1 MDGFDFLTLL
11 GGLALFLYGMQ
22 IMGEGLTGFL
32 GDRLKQCLAGA
43 AGSMGRAL
51 LFGTAVT
58 ALLQSS
64 SAVTVMTVG
73 FVDSGILN
81 LEQAMGITV
90 GANIGTTATAWILA
104 GSRLG
109 GQAGWMG
116 FLKPVSLAPIFA
128 LAGVLLRALSKKES
142 VRKGAS
148 ALVGFAILVF
158 GMNVMEEAA
167 APLARSGRFLS
178 MLSGL
183 ENPWKGLLTG
193 CILTAAI
200 QSSSASVGILQ
211 ALCGSVGM
219 SYGEV
224 VPVILGQNIGTCVTA
239 VLASAGTGFE
249 ARRAAFLNLYFNL
262 LGAGAFFT
270 VFILGKTF
278 RPSGFL
284 SLPADSPGI
293 AAVHSGFNILS
304 AVLLLPF
311 SRGIIRLTEKTV
323 RPGKEGP
330 VSGGARKGAH
340 GNN

>member
-1 MDGFDFLTLL
+1 MDGFNFLTLL

-22 IMGEGLTGFL
+22 TMGEGLAGFL

-43 AGSMGRAL
+43 AGSTGRAF

-73 FVDSGILN
+73 FVDSGILD

-104 GSRLG
+104 GNGLDGRAWWL
-109 GQAGWMG
+109 QL
-116 FLKPVSLAPIFA
+116 LKPISLAPVFA
-128 LAGVLLRALSKKES
+128 LAGVLMRALSKRES

-148 ALVGFAILVF
+148 ALMGFAILIF
-158 GMNVMEEAA
+158 GMNAMEEAA

-178 MLSGL
+178 LLTGL

-193 CILTAAI
+193 GILTAAI

-211 ALCGSVGM
+211 ALCGSVAM

-224 VPVILGQNIGTCVTA
+224 IPVILGQNIGTCVTA
-239 VLASAGTGFE
+239 VLASAGTNWE

-262 LGAGAFFT
+262 LGAAVFFT
-270 VFILGKTF
+270 VFLLRKAVCPF
-278 RPSGFL
+278 GFL
-284 SLPADSPGI
+284 SLPADSTGI

-304 AVLLLPF
+304 AALLLPF
-311 SRGIIRLTEKTV
+311 SRGIIRLAERTV
-323 RPGKEGP
+323 GRGKEGP
-330 VSGGARKGAH
+330 VPGGMQKGAH